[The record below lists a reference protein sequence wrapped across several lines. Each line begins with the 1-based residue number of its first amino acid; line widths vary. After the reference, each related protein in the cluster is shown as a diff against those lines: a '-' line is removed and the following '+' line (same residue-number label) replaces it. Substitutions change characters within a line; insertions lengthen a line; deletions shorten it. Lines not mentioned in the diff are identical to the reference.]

1 MTYVLTAHARQMVHN
16 LLVLKDRTVMAGYR
30 VGPVRWEF
38 ATPTEKDR
46 LMSVSGDVWAALAGR
61 TVDESVSSRPAP
73 VQTWA
78 RNLDARTPH
87 PLPDVH
93 TCGETMNR
101 GDLLNGA
108 CGCETWN
115 ALLIRQQERIHRI
128 GMDDKVV
135 FRYFSVGQV
144 PAGFDLRTALLAFL
158 DGGTPDRRLTP
169 ILDEER
175 RLFEIVQ
182 GWRRTVRMTEREQ
195 GWLHLR
201 TVAPGVQPGRLVSED
216 MNGWDEMGVAALADD
231 VRWHEEPFD
240 RTLGVRTYAHGVRTD
255 TAVRVLHLARVSD
268 LTYPENG
275 LAPWM
280 TLAERILD
288 PDGRRFSVEW
298 RLKGRL
304 RHGADIQAS
313 TDLDLRRAL
322 HLKRDYAS
330 HDELPTAHVERAI
343 RTALVSRDQTA
354 SGIPAVSVRFDGTV
368 SVIISGQALLDPA
381 GREIKSAADVVEG
394 RAAAFA
400 RLYAGAGVRQEYVG
414 AKVQS
419 YALQSAVPGAPGDRL
434 AFQRRF
440 RIPFLAS
447 AMPNVSSTIG
457 DRRGP
462 YVGFTHGGVFQHDP
476 FFATEGRRT
485 GRGQNMHA
493 IVSTLGGGK
502 SVLAGLIIYLNARRG
517 IRTIVSDP
525 SGPLARLATLPELAP
540 FSQVIDLLKGRSGV
554 LSPASLVREPDPS
567 DFSDEPGAFAEAR
580 QEAQAERR
588 DLTIDMA
595 RRSLSASLYDH
606 PRTQQVLEDAGRA
619 HGVRSSWETTTTF
632 WDLIRALEG
641 LGDPHADAVA
651 AGLRSASTAPLLR
664 LMFPPEGGEL
674 PSAQVYDKVLTIIT
688 TPGIQRPA
696 DGVLR
701 TDWNAREVGADAILR
716 LVGLFTDRLI
726 FAKARHER
734 AAVFYDE
741 AEMITDSAA
750 GRSLFSRLG
759 RDHSKHNLAVY
770 LMVKSI
776 SDQMMDGELRNFI
789 ASVFAG
795 RMANAQPALEAL
807 KLLGLE
813 DPAHAQTLMSLSEV
827 QAGQFVHL
835 DVEGRI
841 GAVQIDIE
849 WHPALKDVLLTDP
862 TPEGADAWSLEEEG
876 VL

>member
-1 MTYVLTAHARQMVHN
+1 MSHVLPGHARQMVHN
-16 LLVLKDRTVMAGYR
+16 FLVLKDRTVMAGYR
-30 VGPVRWEF
+30 IGPVRWDF
-38 ATPTEKDR
+38 ATPTEKER
-46 LMSVSGDVWAALAGR
+46 LMSLSGDVWAALAGR
-61 TVDESVSSRPAP
+61 RVDESVSSRPAP

-135 FRYFSVGQV
+135 FRYFSVGTV
-144 PAGFDLRTALLAFL
+144 PAGFDFRTALLSFL
-158 DGGTPDRRLTP
+158 AGGKADRRLTGVM
-169 ILDEER
+169 DEER
-175 RLFEIVQ
+175 RVFDIVR

-201 TVAPGVQPGRLVSED
+201 TVAPGVQPSRLVTQD

-231 VRWHEEPFD
+231 IRWHEEPFD
-240 RTLGVRTYAHGVRTD
+240 RTLGVRTYAHGERTD

-268 LTYPENG
+268 LTYPQNG

-280 TLAERILD
+280 TLAERALD

-304 RHGADIQAS
+304 RHGADLQTS
-313 TDLDLRRAL
+313 TDLNLRTAL
-322 HLKRDYAS
+322 HLKKDYAS
-330 HDELPTAHVERAI
+330 HDELPTADVERAI
-343 RTALVSRDQTA
+343 STALVSRDQTA

-368 SVIISGQALLDPA
+368 SVIISGQPLLDPS
-381 GREIKSAADVVEG
+381 GREIKSAADVAEG
-394 RAAAFA
+394 RAATFA

-434 AFQRRF
+434 AYQRRL
-440 RIPFLAS
+440 RVPFLAV
-447 AMPNVSSTIG
+447 AMPNVSSSIG

-462 YVGFTHGGVFQHDP
+462 YMGFTHGGVFQHDP
-476 FFATEGRRT
+476 FFATEGRAT

-502 SVLAGLIIYLNARRG
+502 SVVAGLIAYHSARRG

-554 LSPASLVREPDPS
+554 LSPASLVREPDPA
-567 DFSDEPGAFAEAR
+567 DFDAPGLYAEAR

-588 DLTIDMA
+588 NLTIEMA
-595 RRSLSASLYDH
+595 RRALPADLYAD
-606 PRTQQVLEDAGRA
+606 PGTQRALAAAGRA
-619 HGVRSSWETTTTF
+619 YSVRSSWETTTTF
-632 WDLIRALEG
+632 WDLIRSLEA

-651 AGLRSASTAPLLR
+651 AGLRDASTAPLLR

-696 DGVLR
+696 DGTLR
-701 TDWNAREVGADAILR
+701 TDWNAREIGADAILR

-726 FAKARHER
+726 FTKARQER
-734 AAVFYDE
+734 AVVIYDE

-813 DPAHAQTLMSLSEV
+813 DPAHVQTLMSLSEV

-835 DVEGRI
+835 DVEGQI
-841 GAVQIDIE
+841 APVQIDID
-849 WHPALKDVLLTDP
+849 WHQSLKAVLLTDP
-862 TPEGADAWSLEEEG
+862 NPEGADAWSLDEEESM
-876 VL
+876 L

>member
-1 MTYVLTAHARQMVHN
+1 MTHVLPGHARQMVRN
-16 LLVLKDRTVMAGYR
+16 FLVLKDRTVMAGFR
-30 VGPVRWEF
+30 IGPVRWDF

-46 LMSVSGDVWAALAGR
+46 LMSVVGDVWAALAGR
-61 TVDESVSSRPAP
+61 RVDESVSSRPAP

-93 TCGETMNR
+93 SCGETANR
-101 GDLLNGA
+101 GDLLNGR

-115 ALLIRQQERIHRI
+115 ALLIRQQERIHQI
-128 GMDDKVV
+128 GMDDKVT
-135 FRYFSVGQV
+135 FRYFSIGTV
-144 PAGFDLRTALLAFL
+144 PAGFDFRTALLSFL
-158 DGGTPDRRLTP
+158 EGGKADRRLVA
-169 ILDEER
+169 LMDEER
-175 RLFEIVQ
+175 RVFEIVQ

-195 GWLHLR
+195 GWLQLR
-201 TVAPGVQPGRLVSED
+201 TVAPGVQPSRLVSQD
-216 MNGWDEMGVAALADD
+216 MDGWDEMGVAALADD
-231 VRWHEEPFD
+231 VRWHEEPYD
-240 RTLGVRTYAHGVRTD
+240 RTLGVRTYANGVRTD
-255 TAVRVLHLARVSD
+255 SAVRVLHLARVSD
-268 LTYPENG
+268 LHYPQNG

-280 TLAERILD
+280 TLADRLID
-288 PDGRRFSVEW
+288 PDGRRFGVEW
-298 RLKGRL
+298 RMKGRL
-304 RHGADIQAS
+304 RHGVDIQSS
-313 TDLDLRRAL
+313 TDLNLRTAL
-322 HLKRDYAS
+322 HLKKDYER
-330 HDELPTAHVERAI
+330 HDELPSAQVSRAI
-343 RTALVSRDQTA
+343 ETALTARDQTA

-368 SVIISGQALLDPA
+368 SVIISGQPLLDED
-381 GREIKSAADVVEG
+381 GREMKSAADVVEG

-414 AKVQS
+414 ASVQS

-434 AFQRRF
+434 AFQRRL
-440 RIPFLAS
+440 RIPFLAC
-447 AMPNVSSTIG
+447 AMPNVSSSIG

-462 YVGFTHGGVFQHDP
+462 YMGFTHGGVFQHDP
-476 FFATEGRRT
+476 FFATEGRTT

-502 SVLAGLIIYLNARRG
+502 SVLAGLIVYLNTRRG
-517 IRTIVSDP
+517 IKTIVSDP
-525 SGPLARLATLPELAP
+525 SGPLARIATLPEIAP
-540 FSQVIDLLKGRSGV
+540 YAQVIDLLKGRSGV

-567 DFSDEPGAFAEAR
+567 DFDAPGLYAEAR

-588 DLTIDMA
+588 NLTLEMA
-595 RRSLSASLYDH
+595 RRALPADLYAA
-606 PRTQQVLEDAGRA
+606 PATQRALAAAGRA
-619 HGVRSSWETTTTF
+619 YSARSSWETTTTF
-632 WDLIRALEG
+632 WDLIRALEV
-641 LGDPHADAVA
+641 LDDPHALVVA
-651 AGLRSASTAPLLR
+651 DGLRDASTAPLLR

-716 LVGLFTDRLI
+716 LVGLFTERLI
-726 FAKARHER
+726 FAKDRNER
-734 AAVFYDE
+734 AAAVFDE

-750 GRSLFSRLG
+750 GRSMFSRLG
-759 RDHSKHNLAVY
+759 RDHSKHNVAVY

-835 DVEGRI
+835 DVEGQI

-849 WHPALKDVLLTDP
+849 WHRALKAVLLTDP
-862 TPEGADAWSLEEEG
+862 TPEGADAWSLDEEES